1 MADQG
6 IKDKLKALLKDQR
19 LKAKVDTKFSLEHHD
34 EHTWDLGA
42 LRNSTPMPVVATM
55 GGEGTPL
62 IACHIGHFEGGKF
75 LDVYGRLEF
84 LYIREGY
91 DELYEDI
98 QALWKT
104 DGADKVVLVGNAGT
118 GKSWYQLYILRRL
131 LKRSTDYQYDADDY
145 DFVFRQVGH
154 QHYLIDIKD
163 CVVYQVNSLDVGL
176 LRFLARSLYFFE
188 PGTEKE
194 LAPKEVGL
202 PSLAT
207 LSPYE
212 KRISEYRK
220 FGTKRLYFWP
230 WSFTE
235 MCAIVEH
242 SGPGL
247 DITPDDLYDR
257 YLLYGGIVRHV
268 VAPRLMQKE
277 IKKDLVA
284 RLRNLDLSILQN
296 EAANVDRDVTGNNV
310 SGFILCYDGKRVA
323 LERKSQEGMGI
334 FFDDGVLRYTSA
346 FVEQRVEEVLDH
358 KSMEEKMMVVL
369 DRLNDRVI
377 DLSGKNLEAVT
388 TEFLSKAI
396 VKWQIK
402 RAGVGGWSDFTTKK
416 RTVTKDYS
424 IVGQLTKADQLLV
437 PTNTSFPVADMVF
450 SNWGNDPALVF
461 QCTWQPS
468 HPFTVRALYELRVKH
483 LRVPASK
490 AVYIIMVAPDQE
502 EKYATKPE
510 ADYLSNSVDEALQYT
525 RSEIVGVSVL
535 QEMWSH
541 TEVHVLRPKQSWKGI
556 IESWL
561 VSHSQPAPA

>member
-19 LKAKVDTKFSLEHHD
+19 LKAEVDSEFSLEHHKA
-34 EHTWDLGA
+34 HTWNLEA
-42 LRNSTPMPVVATM
+42 LKNSTPMPVVATM

-62 IACHIGHFEGGKF
+62 IACHIGHFEGGVF
-75 LDVYGRLEF
+75 LNVYGRLEF
-84 LYIREGY
+84 LYIRKGY

-104 DGADKVVLVGNAGT
+104 DGANKVVLVGNAGT

-131 LKRSTDYQYDADDY
+131 LKRSTDYQNDADDY

-163 CVVYQVNSLDVGL
+163 CVVYQVNSLDVGV

-188 PGTEKE
+188 PRAEKE
-194 LAPKEVGL
+194 LAPTVVGL

-212 KRISEYRK
+212 KRISEYLK
-220 FGTKRLYFWP
+220 FGTALLYFWP

-235 MCAIVEH
+235 MCAMVEH
-242 SGPGL
+242 SGLGL

-268 VAPRLMQKE
+268 VAPTLMQKQ

-284 RLRNLDLSILQN
+284 HLENLDLSKLQKKG
-296 EAANVDRDVTGNNV
+296 ANVDRDATGNNV

-323 LERKSQEGMGI
+323 LERKSQEGKGI
-334 FFDDGVLRYTSA
+334 FFNDRVLRYTSA
-346 FVEQRVEEVLDH
+346 FVEQRVEEVLDR
-358 KSMEEKMMVVL
+358 KPMEEKMMVVL

-416 RTVTKDYS
+416 RTVIKDYS
-424 IVGQLTKADQLLV
+424 IVGQLTKADQFLV
-437 PTNTSFPVADMVF
+437 PTNTSFPVADVVF
-450 SNWGNDPALVF
+450 SNWGNDPALMF

-525 RSEIVGVSVL
+525 RSETVGVSVL

-541 TEVHVLRPKQSWKGI
+541 TEVHILHPKQSWKGI
-556 IESWL
+556 VESWL
-561 VSHSQPAPA
+561 VPHSQPAPA

>member
-1 MADQG
+1 MN
-6 IKDKLKALLKDQR
+6 R
-19 LKAKVDTKFSLEHHD
+19 
-34 EHTWDLGA
+34 
-42 LRNSTPMPVVATM
+42 
-55 GGEGTPL
+55 
-62 IACHIGHFEGGKF
+62 
-75 LDVYGRLEF
+75 LDV
-84 LYIREGY
+84 
-91 DELYEDI
+91 D
-98 QALWKT
+98 
-104 DGADKVVLVGNAGT
+104 
-118 GKSWYQLYILRRL
+118 L
-131 LKRSTDYQYDADDY
+131 LT
-145 DFVFRQVGH
+145 
-154 QHYLIDIKD
+154 
-163 CVVYQVNSLDVGL
+163 
-176 LRFLARSLYFFE
+176 FLARSLYFFE

-194 LAPKEVGL
+194 LAPTMVGL
-202 PSLAT
+202 PSLST

-220 FGTKRLYFWP
+220 FGTVLLYFWP

-235 MCAIVEH
+235 MCAMVEH
-242 SGPGL
+242 SGL

-257 YLLYGGIVRHV
+257 YLLYGRIVRHI
-268 VAPRLMQKE
+268 VAPPVMQQQIKE
-277 IKKDLVA
+277 DLVA
-284 RLRNLDLSILQN
+284 RLQNLDLSKLQKKG
-296 EAANVDRDVTGNNV
+296 ANVDRDAMGNNV

-323 LERKSQEGMGI
+323 LERKSQEGKGI
-334 FFDDGVLRYTSA
+334 FFNDRVLRYTSA
-346 FVEQRVEEVLDH
+346 FVEQRVEEVLDR
-358 KSMEEKMMVVL
+358 KPMEEKMMVVL
-369 DRLNDRVI
+369 DRLNDRII

-490 AVYIIMVAPDQE
+490 AMYIIMVAPDQE

-510 ADYLSNSVDEALQYT
+510 ADYLSN
-525 RSEIVGVSVL
+525 
-535 QEMWSH
+535 
-541 TEVHVLRPKQSWKGI
+541 
-556 IESWL
+556 
-561 VSHSQPAPA
+561 

>member
-19 LKAKVDTKFSLEHHD
+19 LKAKVDSKFSLEHD
-34 EHTWDLGA
+34 DASTWNLEA
-42 LRNSTPMPVVATM
+42 LKNSTPMPVVATM

-62 IACHIGHFEGGKF
+62 IACHIGHFEGGVF
-75 LDVYGRLEF
+75 LNVFGRLTF
-84 LYIREGY
+84 LYIRKGY

-104 DGADKVVLVGNAGT
+104 DGANKVVLVGNAGT

-131 LKRSTDYQYDADDY
+131 LKRSTDYQNDADDY

-163 CVVYQVNSLDVGL
+163 CVVYQVNSLDVDL
-176 LRFLARSLYFFE
+176 LTFLARSLYFFE
-188 PGTEKE
+188 PGEEVE
-194 LAPKEVGL
+194 LAPKTVGL

-207 LSPYE
+207 LSPYR
-212 KRISEYRK
+212 KRISEYLK
-220 FGTKRLYFWP
+220 FGTALLYFWP

-235 MCAIVEH
+235 MCAMVEH
-242 SGPGL
+242 SGLGL

-268 VAPRLMQKE
+268 VAPTLMQKQ

-284 RLRNLDLSILQN
+284 HLENLDLSILQKKG
-296 EAANVDRDVTGNNV
+296 ANVDRDATGNNV

-323 LERKSQEGMGI
+323 LERKSQEGKGI
-334 FFDDGVLRYTSA
+334 FFDDDVLRYTSA
-346 FVEQRVEEVLDH
+346 FVEQRVEEVLDR
-358 KSMEEKMMVVL
+358 KPMEEKMMVVL
-369 DRLNDRVI
+369 DQLNGRGI

-525 RSEIVGVSVL
+525 RSETVGVSVL

-541 TEVHVLRPKQSWKGI
+541 TEVHILRPKQSWKGI
-556 IESWL
+556 
-561 VSHSQPAPA
+561 

>member
-19 LKAKVDTKFSLEHHD
+19 LKAKVDSKFSLEHHD
-34 EHTWDLGA
+34 ERTWNLEA
-42 LRNSTPMPVVATM
+42 LKNSTPMPVVAMM

-62 IACHIGHFEGGKF
+62 IACHIGHFEGGVF
-75 LDVYGRLEF
+75 LNVYGRLKF
-84 LYIREGY
+84 LYIRKGY

-131 LKRSTDYQYDADDY
+131 LKRSTEYQNDADDY

-163 CVVYQVNSLDVGL
+163 CVVYRVNSLDVDHL
-176 LRFLARSLYFFE
+176 TFLARSLFFFE
-188 PGTEKE
+188 PGAEKE
-194 LAPKEVGL
+194 LAPTMVGL

-220 FGTKRLYFWP
+220 FGTVRLCFWP

-242 SGPGL
+242 SGLGL

-257 YLLYGGIVRHV
+257 YLLYGGIVRHI
-268 VAPRLMQKE
+268 VAPRVMQQQIKE
-277 IKKDLVA
+277 DLVA
-284 RLRNLDLSILQN
+284 RLQNLDLSKLQKKG
-296 EAANVDRDVTGNNV
+296 ANVDCDATGNNV

-323 LERKSQEGMGI
+323 LERKSQEGKGI
-334 FFDDGVLRYTSA
+334 FFNDRVLRYTSA
-346 FVEQRVEEVLDH
+346 FVEQRVEEVLDR
-358 KSMEEKMMVVL
+358 KPMEEKMMVVL
-369 DRLNDRVI
+369 DRLNDRII

-402 RAGVGGWSDFTTKK
+402 RAGAGGWSDFTTKK
-416 RTVTKDYS
+416 RTLTKDYS
-424 IVGQLTKADQLLV
+424 IVGQLTKADLLLV
-437 PTNTSFPVADMVF
+437 PTNTSFTVADMVF
-450 SNWGNDPALVF
+450 SNWGMIRLSCSNVPGSPAI
-461 QCTWQPS
+461 PS
-468 HPFTVRALYELRVKH
+468 PCGHFT
-483 LRVPASK
+483 
-490 AVYIIMVAPDQE
+490 
-502 EKYATKPE
+502 
-510 ADYLSNSVDEALQYT
+510 N
-525 RSEIVGVSVL
+525 
-535 QEMWSH
+535 
-541 TEVHVLRPKQSWKGI
+541 
-556 IESWL
+556 
-561 VSHSQPAPA
+561 

>member
-19 LKAKVDTKFSLEHHD
+19 LKAEVDSQFSLEHD
-34 EHTWDLGA
+34 DASTWNLEA
-42 LRNSTPMPVVATM
+42 LKNSTPMPVVATM

-62 IACHIGHFEGGKF
+62 IACHIGHFEGGEF
-75 LDVYGRLEF
+75 LDVYGRLKF
-84 LYIREGY
+84 LYIRKGY

-98 QALWKT
+98 QVLWKT
-104 DGADKVVLVGNAGT
+104 DGANKVVLVGNAGT

-163 CVVYQVNSLDVGL
+163 CVVYQVNSLDVDL
-176 LRFLARSLYFFE
+176 LTFLARSLYFFE
-188 PGTEKE
+188 PGEEKE
-194 LAPKEVGL
+194 LAPEMVGL

-212 KRISEYRK
+212 KRISEYCK
-220 FGTKRLYFWP
+220 FGTMLLYFWP

-235 MCAIVEH
+235 MCAMVEH
-242 SGPGL
+242 SGLGL
-247 DITPDDLYDR
+247 DITPDDLFDR

-268 VAPRLMQKE
+268 VAPTLMQKQ

-284 RLRNLDLSILQN
+284 HLENLDLSILQKKG
-296 EAANVDRDVTGNNV
+296 ANVDRDATGNNV
-310 SGFILCYDGKRVA
+310 SGFILCYDGKHVA
-323 LERKSQEGMGI
+323 LERKSQEGKGI
-334 FFDDGVLRYTSA
+334 FFDDDVLRYTSA
-346 FVEQRVEEVLDH
+346 FVEQRVEEVLDR
-358 KSMEEKMMVVL
+358 KPMEEKMMVVL

-461 QCTWQPS
+461 HCTWQPS

-490 AVYIIMVAPDQE
+490 AMYIIMVALDQE

-510 ADYLSNSVDEALQYT
+510 ADYLSNSVDEALQYM
-525 RSEIVGVSVL
+525 RSETVGVSVL

-541 TEVHVLRPKQSWKGI
+541 TEVHILHPKQSWKGI

-561 VSHSQPAPA
+561 VPHSQPAPA

>member
-19 LKAKVDTKFSLEHHD
+19 LKAKVDSKFSLEHDD
-34 EHTWDLGA
+34 EGTWNLEA
-42 LRNSTPMPVVATM
+42 LKNSTTMPVVATM

-75 LDVYGRLEF
+75 LDVYGRLKF
-84 LYIREGY
+84 LYIRKGY

-104 DGADKVVLVGNAGT
+104 DGVNKVVLVGNAGT
-118 GKSWYQLYILRRL
+118 GKSWYQLYILMWL
-131 LKRSTDYQYDADDY
+131 LKHSTDYQYDADDY

-212 KRISEYRK
+212 KRILEYRK

-230 WSFTE
+230 WSFTK

-242 SGPGL
+242 SGRNL

-268 VAPRLMQKE
+268 AAPRLMQTQ
-277 IKKDLVA
+277 IKKNLDA
-284 RLRNLDLSILQN
+284 RLENLDLSILQKK
-296 EAANVDRDVTGNNV
+296 AANVDHDDTGNNV
-310 SGFILCYDGKRVA
+310 SGFILCYDGKHVA

-334 FFDDGVLRYTSA
+334 FFKHCVLRYTST
-346 FVEQRVEEVLDH
+346 FVEQRVEEH
-358 KSMEEKMMVVL
+358 VL

-424 IVGQLTKADQLLV
+424 IVGQLTKVNQLLV
-437 PTNTSFPVADMVF
+437 PMNTSFPVADMVF

-525 RSEIVGVSVL
+525 RSETVGVSVL

-541 TEVHVLRPKQSWKGI
+541 TEVHILRPKQSWKGI

-561 VSHSQPAPA
+561 LPHSQPAPA

>member
-19 LKAKVDTKFSLEHHD
+19 LKAEVDSEFSLQHHKA
-34 EHTWDLGA
+34 HTWNLEA
-42 LRNSTPMPVVATM
+42 LQNSTPMPVVATM

-75 LDVYGRLEF
+75 LDIFGRLEF

-104 DGADKVVLVGNAGT
+104 DGVNKVVLVGNAGT

-131 LKRSTDYQYDADDY
+131 LKRSTDYQNDADDY

-163 CVVYQVNSLDVGL
+163 CVVYQVNSLDVGVL
-176 LRFLARSLYFFE
+176 TFLARSLYFFE

-194 LAPKEVGL
+194 LAPTMVGL

-212 KRISEYRK
+212 KRISEYLK
-220 FGTKRLYFWP
+220 FDTMLLYFWP

-235 MCAIVEH
+235 MCAMVEH
-242 SGPGL
+242 SGL

-257 YLLYGGIVRHV
+257 YLLYGGIVRHI
-268 VAPRLMQKE
+268 VAPTLMQKR
-277 IKKDLVA
+277 IKKNLVA
-284 RLRNLDLSILQN
+284 RLQNLDLSILQN

-310 SGFILCYDGKRVA
+310 SGFILCYDGKRIA

-525 RSEIVGVSVL
+525 RSETVGVSVL

-541 TEVHVLRPKQSWKGI
+541 TEVHILRPKQSWKGI

-561 VSHSQPAPA
+561 VPHSQPAPA

>member
-19 LKAKVDTKFSLEHHD
+19 LKAKVDSKFSLEHD
-34 EHTWDLGA
+34 DASTWNLEA
-42 LRNSTPMPVVATM
+42 LKNSTPMPVVATM

-62 IACHIGHFEGGKF
+62 IACHIGHFEGGVF
-75 LDVYGRLEF
+75 LNVFGRLTF
-84 LYIREGY
+84 LYIRNGY

-104 DGADKVVLVGNAGT
+104 DGANKVVLVGNAGT
-118 GKSWYQLYILRRL
+118 GKSWYQLYILMRL
-131 LKRSTDYQYDADDY
+131 LKHSTDYQYDADDY

-163 CVVYQVNSLDVGL
+163 CVVYRVNSLDVGL
-176 LRFLARSLYFFE
+176 LKFLARSLYFFE
-188 PGTEKE
+188 PGGETE
-194 LAPKEVGL
+194 LAPTMVGL

-212 KRISEYRK
+212 NRISEYLK
-220 FGTKRLYFWP
+220 FGTVLLYFWP

-235 MCAIVEH
+235 MCAMVEH
-242 SGPGL
+242 SGLDL

-257 YLLYGGIVRHV
+257 YLLYGGIVHHI
-268 VAPRLMQKE
+268 VAPRVMQKR

-284 RLRNLDLSILQN
+284 RLQNLDLSKLQKKG
-296 EAANVDRDVTGNNV
+296 ANVDRDATGNNV

-323 LERKSQEGMGI
+323 LERKSQEGKGI
-334 FFDDGVLRYTSA
+334 FFDDRVLRYTSA
-346 FVEQRVEEVLDH
+346 FVEQRVEEVLDR
-358 KSMEEKMMVVL
+358 KPMEEKMMVVL
-369 DRLNDRVI
+369 DRLNDRII
-377 DLSGKNLEAVT
+377 DLSSKNLEAVA

-424 IVGQLTKADQLLV
+424 IVGQLTKADLLLV

-525 RSEIVGVSVL
+525 RSETVGVSVL

-561 VSHSQPAPA
+561 LPHSQPAPA

>member
-19 LKAKVDTKFSLEHHD
+19 LKAKVDSKFSLEHHD
-34 EHTWDLGA
+34 ERTWNLEA
-42 LRNSTPMPVVATM
+42 LKNSTPMPVVATM
-55 GGEGTPL
+55 GGKGAPL

-75 LDVYGRLEF
+75 LNVYGRLKF

-131 LKRSTDYQYDADDY
+131 LKRSTDYQNDADDY
-145 DFVFRQVGH
+145 NFVFRQVGH

-163 CVVYQVNSLDVGL
+163 CVVYQVNSLDVDL
-176 LRFLARSLYFFE
+176 LTFLARSLYFFE
-188 PGTEKE
+188 PGEEKE

-212 KRISEYRK
+212 KRISEYLK
-220 FGTKRLYFWP
+220 FGTMLLYFWP

-235 MCAIVEH
+235 MCAMVEH
-242 SGPGL
+242 SGL
-247 DITPDDLYDR
+247 DITSDDLYDR
-257 YLLYGGIVRHV
+257 YLLYGGIVRHI
-268 VAPRLMQKE
+268 VAPPVMQTQ
-277 IKKDLVA
+277 IKDKLDA
-284 RLRNLDLSILQN
+284 RLENLDLSILQKK
-296 EAANVDRDVTGNNV
+296 AANVDRDATGNNV

-323 LERKSQEGMGI
+323 LERKSQEGTGI
-334 FFDDGVLRYTSA
+334 LFKHRVLRYTSA
-346 FVEQRVEEVLDH
+346 FVEQRVEEVLNC
-358 KSMEEKMMVVL
+358 KPMEEKMMVVL
-369 DRLNDRVI
+369 DQLNDRII

-541 TEVHVLRPKQSWKGI
+541 TEVHVLHPKQSWKGI

-561 VSHSQPAPA
+561 LTHSQPAPA

>member
-6 IKDKLKALLKDQR
+6 IKDKLKALLKDQM
-19 LKAKVDTKFSLEHHD
+19 LKAKVDSKFSLEHHD
-34 EHTWDLGA
+34 ECMWNLEA
-42 LRNSTPMPVVATM
+42 LKNSTPMPFVATM

-62 IACHIGHFEGGKF
+62 ITCHIGHFEGGEF
-75 LDVYGRLEF
+75 LNIYGRLKF
-84 LYIREGY
+84 LCIREGY

-104 DGADKVVLVGNAGT
+104 DGANKVVLVGNAGT

-145 DFVFRQVGH
+145 DFVFHQVGH

-176 LRFLARSLYFFE
+176 LKFLARSLYFFE
-188 PGTEKE
+188 PGAEPE
-194 LAPKEVGL
+194 LAPTIVGL

-207 LSPYE
+207 LSPYG

-220 FGTKRLYFWP
+220 FGTMLLYFWP

-235 MCAIVEH
+235 MCAMVEH
-242 SGPGL
+242 SGLGL
-247 DITPDDLYDR
+247 DITPNDLYDR
-257 YLLYGGIVRHV
+257 YLLYGGIVHHV
-268 VAPRLMQKE
+268 VAPTLMQKQ

-284 RLRNLDLSILQN
+284 HLENLDLK
-296 EAANVDRDVTGNNV
+296 AANVDRDATGNNV

-323 LERKSQEGMGI
+323 LEQKSQEGKGI
-334 FFDDGVLRYTSA
+334 FFNGRVLRYTSA
-346 FVEQRVEEVLDH
+346 FVEQRVEEVLDR
-358 KSMEEKMMVVL
+358 KPMEEKMMVVL
-369 DRLNDRVI
+369 DRLNDRII

-450 SNWGNDPALVF
+450 SKWGNDPALVF

-468 HPFTVRALYELRVKH
+468 HPFTVQALYELRVKH

-510 ADYLSNSVDEALQYT
+510 ANYLSNSVDEALQYT
-525 RSEIVGVSVL
+525 RSETVGVSVL

-541 TEVHVLRPKQSWKGI
+541 TEVHILLPKQSWKGI

-561 VSHSQPAPA
+561 VPHSQPAPA